1 MQVIVKSLETV
12 LGEGHP
18 QLKGLET
25 TMSAMSSE
33 KMASV
38 AETIAERMA
47 QVAAGPAIGCSCS
60 CNQDPRCTCQVRPWG
75 GAGGLK
81 QEMNL
86 RNGIHS

>member
-47 QVAAGPAIGCSCS
+47 QVAADPAIGCSCS
-60 CNQDPRCTCQVRPWG
+60 CNQKAKSEV
-75 GAGGLK
+75 
-81 QEMNL
+81 
-86 RNGIHS
+86 

>member
-18 QLKGLET
+18 QLKG
-25 TMSAMSSE
+25 AMSSE

-47 QVAAGPAIGCSCS
+47 QVAADPAVGCSCA
-60 CNQDPRCTCQVRPWG
+60 CNQKAKSEV
-75 GAGGLK
+75 
-81 QEMNL
+81 
-86 RNGIHS
+86 